1 MPTCVPRFTLCLE
14 QRCLHT
20 LYFERM
26 KSYCSTSIKSLDVK
40 ARREGNYPAS
50 NRMRLWATDFA
61 SEASFEKRRHSS
73 QKQQVGGPAH
83 YSSRHIDS
91 VPKATLRRHGKNSC
105 SMAVAQI
112 PEHDHSNHHQNRS
125 TNCHRTTPKNSSSMA
140 GCLLDLFFE
149 HGAFSDLMRIMWYHC
164 RCKSC
169 SEGRQIKTLCKVQE
183 SSKTISF
190 LPPLQRPWTLQ

>member
-26 KSYCSTSIKSLDVK
+26 KSYCSTTIKSLDVK
-40 ARREGNYPAS
+40 ARQEGNYPAS
-50 NRMRLWATDFA
+50 NRMRFWATDFA

-73 QKQQVGGPAH
+73 QKQQVGGPAQF
-83 YSSRHIDS
+83 SSRHIDS

-105 SMAVAQI
+105 SMA
-112 PEHDHSNHHQNRS
+112 
-125 TNCHRTTPKNSSSMA
+125 
-140 GCLLDLFFE
+140 GCLFDLFFE

-169 SEGRQIKTLCKVQE
+169 SEGRQIKALCKVQR
-183 SSKTISF
+183 SSIDCNYFTCTAATMDSAIA
-190 LPPLQRPWTLQ
+190 RANTC

>member
-1 MPTCVPRFTLCLE
+1 MILEKHSVPTCVPRFTSCLE

-26 KSYCSTSIKSLDVK
+26 KSYCSATIKSLDVK
-40 ARREGNYPAS
+40 ARQEGNYPAS
-50 NRMRLWATDFA
+50 NRMRFWATDFA

-73 QKQQVGGPAH
+73 QQQQVGGPVH

-91 VPKATLRRHGKNSC
+91 FPKATLRRHGKNSC
-105 SMAVAQI
+105 SMA
-112 PEHDHSNHHQNRS
+112 
-125 TNCHRTTPKNSSSMA
+125 
-140 GCLLDLFFE
+140 GCLLNLFFE

-169 SEGRQIKTLCKVQE
+169 SEGRQIKTLCKVQG

>member
-1 MPTCVPRFTLCLE
+1 M
-14 QRCLHT
+14 HT

-40 ARREGNYPAS
+40 ARQEGNYSAS
-50 NRMRLWATDFA
+50 NRMRFWATDFA
-61 SEASFEKRRHSS
+61 SEASFEKAEAFISETAGRWTGALWKQAHGFCS
-73 QKQQVGGPAH
+73 QGNA
-83 YSSRHIDS
+83 S
-91 VPKATLRRHGKNSC
+91 KAWQELLFHGRLS
-105 SMAVAQI
+105 
-112 PEHDHSNHHQNRS
+112 
-125 TNCHRTTPKNSSSMA
+125 
-140 GCLLDLFFE
+140 LDLFFD

-169 SEGRQIKTLCKVQE
+169 SEGRQIKALCKVQE

>member
-1 MPTCVPRFTLCLE
+1 
-14 QRCLHT
+14 
-20 LYFERM
+20 M
-26 KSYCSTSIKSLDVK
+26 KSYCSTTIKSLDVK
-40 ARREGNYPAS
+40 ARQGGNYPAS
-50 NRMRLWATDFA
+50 NRMRFWATDFA

-83 YSSRHIDS
+83 YSSAHIDP

-105 SMAVAQI
+105 
-112 PEHDHSNHHQNRS
+112 
-125 TNCHRTTPKNSSSMA
+125 SMA

-169 SEGRQIKTLCKVQE
+169 SEGRQIKTLCKVQR
-183 SSKTISF
+183 SSKTIFFCPHCSDHG
-190 LPPLQRPWTLQ
+190 LCNSKGKHLLKRLQREECENVAHVALWARFAP